1 MRAIPRTLQPCSTV
15 SLPRC
20 VTRPLSLC
28 PPPSPSL
35 LASLHSCS
43 PFPRVINH
51 ALNRTLSLFRA
62 RIHALELAENL
73 SPPPP
78 SRSRFVDRHRRLQ
91 IDSIPLPCAYF
102 FTIELRDEFF
112 GSRFVYRNIRKIRV
126 CSFAIN
132 FYIYIASF
140 CIILFEI
147 YGDFE
152 IVFRK
157 INLGEYGRCC
167 GSGFETACTGSGKEA
182 PRATMMMECRERQTY
197 AKDSCW

>member
-1 MRAIPRTLQPCSTV
+1 MLSNWPKICHHHHPRGAG
-15 SLPRC
+15 
-20 VTRPLSLC
+20 
-28 PPPSPSL
+28 L
-35 LASLHSCS
+35 LTA
-43 PFPRVINH
+43 
-51 ALNRTLSLFRA
+51 
-62 RIHALELAENL
+62 
-73 SPPPP
+73 
-78 SRSRFVDRHRRLQ
+78 

-157 INLGEYGRCC
+157 INLGE
-167 GSGFETACTGSGKEA
+167 
-182 PRATMMMECRERQTY
+182 
-197 AKDSCW
+197 